1 MDEESK
7 KQLLQKKIFDNPEL
21 FVSTHVIIFLVR
33 LSVRFVIPILRL
45 RGLILIPAC
54 ILMRRRVLL
63 KYLIGL
69 TER

>member
-21 FVSTHVIIFLVR
+21 FVSTHVSIGLVR
-33 LSVRFVIPILRL
+33 LSARFVIRILRW

-54 ILMRRRVLL
+54 ILMRRRVLR

-69 TER
+69 TEQ